1 MSKIKVAQVITRLD
15 WCGAPDIYR
24 ILSAGLDPDAFD
36 ITLIAGP
43 SVHPTKKTLEF
54 LAEFQSR
61 VRIIPGLKREIDLPA
76 DLSAFL
82 SLWNIF
88 RRERFDVVHTHTAKA
103 GALGR
108 LAARLSG
115 VSVIVHTP
123 HGHNLYGYFNQK
135 MTRRIIMAESYLS
148 TFTDKIIALTELEKR
163 DYLKSKVAREDK
175 VAVIYQG
182 LELDKYACDWKD
194 KVVLKRSFNINAG
207 EDVIGMVGRLET
219 VKGPGYF
226 IEMAAKVISKFPKTK
241 FIIAGEGSLRAAL
254 EEKTGR
260 LGIRGNVI
268 FAGWRDDIPEIL
280 SILDVLVMP
289 SLNEAVGISAIE
301 AQAEGVSVVA
311 SRVGGIPEIVQDR
324 VTGLLVNPTDPD
336 ALAEAVTELISDK
349 DKRVRM
355 GRSGKLWVRGKFAA
369 GEMIDK
375 ISSLYAELSNKKKY
389 GIL

>member
-15 WCGAPDIYR
+15 WGGAPDIYR

-36 ITLIAGP
+36 ITLVTGP
-43 SVHPTKKTLEF
+43 SVHPTKKTLKF
-54 LAEFQSR
+54 LAEFKSR
-61 VRIIPGLKREIDLPA
+61 VRMIPALKREIDLPA

-88 RRERFDVVHTHTAKA
+88 RKERFDVVHTHTAKA

-115 VSVIVHTP
+115 TRVIVHTP
-123 HGHNLYGYFNQK
+123 HGHNFYGYFGRK
-135 MTRRIIMAESYLS
+135 VTRRIIMAESYLS
-148 TFTDKIIALTELEKR
+148 TFTDKIIALTELEKG
-163 DYLKSKVAREDK
+163 DYLKSKVACEDK
-175 VAVIYQG
+175 IAVIYQG

-194 KVVLKRSFNINAG
+194 KVALKRSFNIGSG

-226 IEMAAKVISKFPKTK
+226 IEMAAEIINKFPKAK
-241 FIIAGEGSLRAAL
+241 FIIAGEGSLRPAL
-254 EEKTGR
+254 EEKARR
-260 LGIRGNVI
+260 LGIRENVI

-280 SILDVLVMP
+280 SILDILVMP

-311 SRVGGIPEIVQDR
+311 SRVGGIPEIVKDR
-324 VTGLLVNPTDPD
+324 VTGLLVNPADPA
-336 ALAEAVTELISDK
+336 ALAGAVIELISDK
-349 DKRVRM
+349 DRRARM

-375 ISSLYAELSNKKKY
+375 VSSLYAELLNKKKY